1 MNDLNK
7 IYQQAMNVA
16 VRLLSRRNHTGY
28 EIEHK
33 LKDRGFEADLTEK
46 VIAECERL
54 NYINDKETARLYI
67 QELKRK
73 GYGTHRISI
82 SMKKKG
88 LSEELT
94 EDMLEQ
100 FNSESDELENARRVL
115 ENKLKSFERE
125 KDIRKKKEKI
135 YRFLYSRGFSKSV
148 ISEIMSQNLSMTATL
163 KG

>member
-1 MNDLNK
+1 
-7 IYQQAMNVA
+7 MNVA
-16 VRLLSRRNHTGY
+16 VRLLSRRNHSRY
-28 EIEHK
+28 EIEQK
-33 LKDRGFEADLTEK
+33 LKDRGFDADLTEK
-46 VIAECERL
+46 VISECQRL
-54 NYINDKETARLYI
+54 NYIDDKETARLYI

-88 LSEELT
+88 LSGELT
-94 EDMLEQ
+94 EEMLEQ

-125 KDIRKKKEKI
+125 KDIWKRKEKI

-148 ISEIMSQNLSMTATL
+148 ISGTASCPVL
-163 KG
+163 K